1 MKCRV
6 WKINAPVFV
15 WSGKEKSL
23 APALVLLLCF
33 WLVSGCQAKQG
44 GMADHQV
51 RSTPL
56 MEKKASVRMIVKFKD
71 SVSDPSRPEFVAE
84 LSGTI
89 GAKMS
94 YFRPMSG
101 GAHVFYVE
109 THNEKNTIKNI
120 QEKLS
125 QRPDVLYVEPDEKM
139 MRQ

>member
-1 MKCRV
+1 
-6 WKINAPVFV
+6 
-15 WSGKEKSL
+15 
-23 APALVLLLCF
+23 
-33 WLVSGCQAKQG
+33 
-44 GMADHQV
+44 
-51 RSTPL
+51 
-56 MEKKASVRMIVKFKD
+56 MIVKFKD